1 MSRYD
6 REKIEAIE
14 RTYLTPHWIPAKDL
28 VAKTGEDVNYL
39 ISVIREQRLIIAELE
54 NKVRF

>member
-6 REKIEAIE
+6 RDKIEAIE
-14 RTYLTPHWIPAKDL
+14 RTYLTPHWIPPKDL
-28 VAKTGEDVNYL
+28 VAKVGEDVQYL
-39 ISVIREQRLIIAELE
+39 VQVIREQRLVIAELE